1 MEYEIKE
8 NVLTAKDF
16 IKLRVSAGWGELLEQ
31 QAQDALKNSL
41 FTIAVMDQ
49 GQVIG
54 MGRLVGDGVSIC
66 YVQDLVILPQY
77 QGKGI
82 GKSIM
87 EQLIVYTKERG
98 IPETNVTLGLFAAK
112 GKEEFYQKL
121 GFTIRP
127 NESRGA
133 GMELSIRI

>member
-1 MEYEIKE
+1 MEYEIQE

-31 QAQDALKNSL
+31 QAQDTLKNSL

-66 YVQDLVILPQY
+66 YVQDLVILPKY

-82 GKSIM
+82 GKLIM
-87 EQLIVYTKERG
+87 ERLIAHTKEHG

-127 NESRGA
+127 NENRGA

>member
-16 IKLRVSAGWGELLEQ
+16 IALRVSAGWGELLEQ

-41 FTIAVMDQ
+41 FTISVMDQ

-54 MGRLVGDGVSIC
+54 MGRLVGDGVYIC
-66 YVQDLVILPQY
+66 YVQDLVILPNY
-77 QGKGI
+77 QEKGI

-87 EQLIVYTKERG
+87 ERLIAYTKEHG
-98 IPETNVTLGLFAAK
+98 VPETNVTLGLFAAK

-127 NESRGA
+127 NENRGA

>member
-16 IKLRVSAGWGELLEQ
+16 VRLRVSAGWGELLEQ

-41 FTIAVMDQ
+41 CTIAVMDQ

-87 EQLIVYTKERG
+87 ERLIAYTKEHG
-98 IPETNVTLGLFAAK
+98 IPETNLTVGLFAAK

-127 NESRGA
+127 NENRGA

>member
-41 FTIAVMDQ
+41 FTIMDQ
-49 GQVIG
+49 SQVIG
-54 MGRLVGDGVSIC
+54 MGRLVGDGVYIC
-66 YVQDLVILPQY
+66 YVQDLVILPKY
-77 QGKGI
+77 QGKGM
-82 GKSIM
+82 GKLIM
-87 EQLIVYTKERG
+87 ERLIAYTKEHG
-98 IPETNVTLGLFAAK
+98 VPETNVTLGLFAAK

-127 NESRGA
+127 NENRGA

>member
-1 MEYEIKE
+1 MEYEIQE

-41 FTIAVMDQ
+41 FTNAVMDQ

-54 MGRLVGDGVSIC
+54 MGRLVGDGVYIC
-66 YVQDLVILPQY
+66 YVQDLVILPKY

-82 GKSIM
+82 GKLIM
-87 EQLIVYTKERG
+87 ERLIAHTKEHG
-98 IPETNVTLGLFAAK
+98 VSETNVTLGLFAAK

-127 NESRGA
+127 NENRGA

>member
-8 NVLTAKDF
+8 NILTAKDF
-16 IKLRVSAGWGELLEQ
+16 VRLRVSAGWGELLEQ

-41 FTIAVMDQ
+41 CTIAVMDQ

-54 MGRLVGDGVSIC
+54 MGRLVGDGVLIC
-66 YVQDLVILPQY
+66 YVQDLVILPKY

-87 EQLIVYTKERG
+87 ERLIAYTKEHG
-98 IPETNVTLGLFAAK
+98 IPETNLTMGLFAAK
-112 GKEEFYQKL
+112 GKEEFYQKF
-121 GFTIRP
+121 GFSIRP
-127 NESRGA
+127 NENRGA

>member
-8 NVLTAKDF
+8 NILTAKDF
-16 IKLRVSAGWGELLEQ
+16 VRLRVSAGWGELLEQ

-41 FTIAVMDQ
+41 CTIAVMDQ

-54 MGRLVGDGVSIC
+54 MGRLVGDGVLIC
-66 YVQDLVILPQY
+66 YVQDLVILPKY

-87 EQLIVYTKERG
+87 ERLIAYTKEHG
-98 IPETNVTLGLFAAK
+98 IPETNLTMGLFAAK
-112 GKEEFYQKL
+112 GKEEFYQKF
-121 GFTIRP
+121 GFAIRP
-127 NESRGA
+127 NENRGA

>member
-1 MEYEIKE
+1 MEYEIME

-54 MGRLVGDGVSIC
+54 MGRLVGDGVYIC
-66 YVQDLVILPQY
+66 YVQDLVILPKY
-77 QGKGI
+77 QGKGM
-82 GKSIM
+82 GKIIM
-87 EQLIVYTKERG
+87 ERLIAYTKEHG

-127 NESRGA
+127 NENRGA
-133 GMELSIRI
+133 GMELSVRI

>member
-8 NVLTAKDF
+8 NLLTAKDF

-54 MGRLVGDGVSIC
+54 MGRLVGDGVYIC
-66 YVQDLVILPQY
+66 YVQDLVILTEY

-87 EQLIVYTKERG
+87 ERLIAYTKDHG
-98 IPETNVTLGLFAAK
+98 VPETNMTLGLFAAK

-121 GFTIRP
+121 GFVIRP
-127 NESRGA
+127 NMNRGS
-133 GMELSIRI
+133 GMELSISI

>member
-8 NVLTAKDF
+8 NFLTVKDF
-16 IKLRVSAGWGELLEQ
+16 IKLRISAGWGELLEQ

-41 FTIAVMDQ
+41 CTIAAMDLD
-49 GQVIG
+49 QVIG
-54 MGRLVGDGVSIC
+54 MGRLVGDGACIC
-66 YVQDLVILPQY
+66 YVQDLVVLPEY

-87 EQLIVYTKERG
+87 ERLITYTKEHG
-98 IPETNVTLGLFAAK
+98 IPETNMTLGLFAAK

-121 GFTIRP
+121 GFVIRP
-127 NESRGA
+127 NENRGS
-133 GMELSIRI
+133 GMELSVSI